1 MTAPKV
7 NWSERD
13 QKYWVATD
21 EEPLWFEH
29 SLDAQHAAR
38 QIEIDNAVKAER
50 EAIVEWLRSDAD
62 AVVNGDPIYA
72 ADLIAEAIVECAQA
86 IAAGEHL
93 K

>member
-7 NWSERD
+7 NWSEYD
-13 QKYWVATD
+13 QKYWIATD

-50 EAIVEWLRSDAD
+50 DRIVKWLRKERPFWDLNPLAD
-62 AVVNGDPIYA
+62 ELEEY
-72 ADLIAEAIVECAQA
+72 
-86 IAAGEHL
+86 L

>member
-13 QKYWVATD
+13 QMYWIATD

-50 EAIVEWLRSDAD
+50 EAIIKWLRKHGMRQVSMFIE
-62 AVVNGDPIYA
+62 N
-72 ADLIAEAIVECAQA
+72 E
-86 IAAGEHL
+86 EHL